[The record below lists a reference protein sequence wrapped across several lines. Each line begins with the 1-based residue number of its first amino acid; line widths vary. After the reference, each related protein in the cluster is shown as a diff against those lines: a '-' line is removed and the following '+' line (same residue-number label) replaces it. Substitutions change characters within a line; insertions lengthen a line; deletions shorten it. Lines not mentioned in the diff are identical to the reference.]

1 MLAVAAVPKM
11 AAAYETPAAV
21 KVFGFGR
28 SRASDRL
35 APMTLLDGL
44 ALREATSEDLP
55 AIGSLRESVGWTAPG
70 WALRAVIGVPHARCV
85 VVDDGARTVAVG
97 SGIAYGPLGFVGNM
111 VVDEAHRRRGLG
123 SAVLDAV
130 TEFLDR
136 AGCRR
141 IELNATDQ
149 GRPLYERHGF
159 ASIGT
164 SATTRIPRTATLAPD
179 PTTAVR
185 QASPIDLDSLAEY
198 DHPRFGGDRR
208 MILAALLGD
217 PSVRVV
223 VADRDKVTEGY
234 SCIQQ
239 DPPRIG
245 PMLADDPRVAETL
258 LVEAF
263 ARHPATDALRLNL
276 PPNNKPGADWLRGL
290 GLEVE
295 PWDGR
300 MARGP
305 QVPRRDDTVYGMAFG
320 ALG

>member
-1 MLAVAAVPKM
+1 
-11 AAAYETPAAV
+11 
-21 KVFGFGR
+21 
-28 SRASDRL
+28 
-35 APMTLLDGL
+35 MTIPDGL
-44 ALREATSEDLP
+44 ALRDATIGDLL

-70 WALRAVIGVPHARCV
+70 WALGAVIGVPHARCV

-111 VVDEAHRRRGLG
+111 VVDAAYRRRGIG

-130 TEFLDR
+130 TGFLEG
-136 AGCRR
+136 AGCSRL
-141 IELNATDQ
+141 ELNATDQ

-179 PTTAVR
+179 PATAVR
-185 QASPIDLDSLAEY
+185 HVGTIDLDSLAEY
-198 DHPRFGGDRR
+198 DRPRFGGDRR
-208 MILAALLGD
+208 MILAVLLGD
-217 PSVRVV
+217 PSARVV
-223 VADRDKVTEGY
+223 VAERGAVTAGY
-234 SCIQQ
+234 ACIQ
-239 DPPRIG
+239 DHPPRIG
-245 PMLADDPRVAETL
+245 PMLADDPGVAETL
-258 LVEAF
+258 LSEAF
-263 ARHPATDALRLNL
+263 ACQPAADALRLNL
-276 PPNNKPGADWLRGL
+276 PPNNAPGADWLRGL